1 MVISSNN
8 ADPSRLV
15 ISSSSA
21 ASELCSYDAG
31 AIPPYR
37 FILRTHVT
45 LSVTLGVVRPVA
57 EHRSD
62 VTLMPPNV
70 TLGPNDVTL
79 T

>member
-1 MVISSNN
+1 
-8 ADPSRLV
+8 
-15 ISSSSA
+15 
-21 ASELCSYDAG
+21 
-31 AIPPYR
+31 
-37 FILRTHVT
+37 
-45 LSVTLGVVRPVA
+45 VA

>member
-15 ISSSSA
+15 ISSCPA
-21 ASELCSYDAG
+21 ASELCSYDVG
-31 AIPPYR
+31 AIPSCR